1 MSEPSETDLHHLRRA
16 FAVASAARARGD
28 RPFGAVVVADG
39 QVLAEGPSLQGLGGG
54 GNLAHSEMV
63 ALGRLH
69 MAGVPR
75 ATLARATI
83 YSSGEPCAMCAA
95 AIFYS
100 GIGRVVYGLRAEAI
114 AAARNAQAHT
124 AGLGLSCR
132 QVLAAAAAPVAVLG
146 PLLEEEGA
154 VPHQGY
160 WRPGA
165 A

>member
-1 MSEPSETDLHHLRRA
+1 MTDEHFLRRA
-16 FAVASAARARGD
+16 YHVAAQARARGD
-28 RPFGAVVVADG
+28 RPFGAVVV
-39 QVLAEGPSLQGLGGG
+39 EGDEILVEGGSKQGSSGGG
-54 GNLAHSEMV
+54 TLAHSEMV
-63 ALGRLH
+63 ALNLLLH
-69 MAGVPR
+69 TGIPR
-75 ATLARATI
+75 ERLARATI

-132 QVLAAAAAPVAVLG
+132 QVLEAAAAPVEVVG
-146 PLLEEEGA
+146 PMLEEEGA
-154 VPHQGY
+154 IPHRGY
-160 WRPGA
+160 WVAGA